1 MRVSIASPRIRSLC
15 SDGARSPRFAVLICV
30 LLGRKL
36 FRSVLASQHMHHA
49 SAHKKEVVR
58 MTFLFG
64 HRYIHVGR
72 ACLGRALMVVSIFF
86 GAGQAIVMV
95 AVEACTNDW

>member
-1 MRVSIASPRIRSLC
+1 
-15 SDGARSPRFAVLICV
+15 
-30 LLGRKL
+30 
-36 FRSVLASQHMHHA
+36 MHHA

-72 ACLGRALMVVSIFF
+72 ACLGRALIVVSMFLFF
-86 GAGQAIVMV
+86 VAGQAIVMV
-95 AVEACTNDW
+95 AVEHARTTGSDTRDASTAAHGLM